1 MIKFIKNLWG
11 FGNRFK
17 RNSVDAHDENAQNNS
32 PMQGL
37 MDSQNTFSESMKN
50 WKTLFKRRSDATDEI
65 AEELQ
70 EDPLAQL
77 TTLDQRA
84 NDVRR
89 KTLKRAALTVFLLSF
104 GMFIFIGLYKTG
116 VILYRDS
123 KRQEVPTKVQNLK
136 LEINSMSK
144 WQELKDQQIQEL
156 GENIKDINQTVDK
169 KITDFHA
176 AISQELDAN
185 NKSINESL
193 KVLQQSNKEALS
205 ETLNEIKS
213 EIQNA
218 STDSKQYTDQ
228 KNLTISEKI
237 AQLESRKPKEAGLD
251 FSKAQLPQA
260 QQPQNQSQQN
270 PSNVA
275 NGTGLPNAQILSQK
289 EKTIQIVEE
298 DMGEGGVLDYSTTIT
313 KENNETDKLPKMTLM
328 AGFQRATLVTGADVP
343 TLQKGNDLTRTV
355 WFSTTGDML
364 IANGHTENIKECIIQ
379 AAATG
384 NFASASADIRLTKI
398 SCSAVDENGKYYKLV
413 GNVKGWVYGENGKQ
427 GLKGRLVTKEGELI
441 EKAIPLALLEG
452 AIKALE
458 NSTKSSSTVYAY
470 PGTTGT
476 STMNNI
482 QDSFT
487 EGTTKTASTT
497 LDKFSDYYLMI
508 LEQLNPT
515 IELKAGRETTIGF
528 EGGEVFQLEE
538 YTPADVDFFEKR
550 GLLQ

>member
-1 MIKFIKNLWG
+1 MISFIKNLWG

-17 RNSVDAHDENAQNNS
+17 SKPIETVSEETEHNHS

-37 MDSQNTFSESMKN
+37 IESQKTFSESLSN
-50 WKTLFKRRSDATDEI
+50 WKNLFKRK
-65 AEELQ
+65 EETIEEVN

-84 NDVRR
+84 DDIRK
-89 KTLKRAALTVFLLSF
+89 KTLKRATLTVLLLSF
-104 GMFIFIGLYKTG
+104 GMFMFVVFYKTG
-116 VILYRDS
+116 VILYKESQRP
-123 KRQEVPTKVQNLK
+123 EVPTKVQNLK
-136 LEINSMSK
+136 LEVNSMTK

-156 GENIKDINQTVDK
+156 GENIKDINLTVDK

-185 NKSINESL
+185 NRNITESL

-205 ETLNEIKS
+205 ETLSEIKS

-218 STDSKQYTDQ
+218 STDAKQYTDQ

-237 AQLESRKPKEAGLD
+237 AQIETRKSKEPPLD

-260 QQPQNQSQQN
+260 QLPQNQSQQT
-270 PSNVA
+270 PSGVQ
-275 NGTGLPNAQILSQK
+275 NGLAISNTLSQK

-298 DMGEGGVLDYSTTIT
+298 DMGEGGFLDYSTTIT
-313 KENNETDKLPKMTLM
+313 KDNNETDKLPKMTLM

-458 NSTKSSSTVYAY
+458 NSSKGNSTIYTY
-470 PGTTGT
+470 PGGTTGT
-476 STMNNI
+476 TTMGNI
-482 QDSFT
+482 KDSFT

-528 EGGEVFQLEE
+528 EGGEVLQLEE

-550 GLLQ
+550 GFLQ

>member
-1 MIKFIKNLWG
+1 MIDFIKNLWG
-11 FGNRFK
+11 FGKNFK
-17 RNSVDAHDENAQNNS
+17 HSHNEPDGHSIESQN

-37 MDSQNTFSESMKN
+37 MESQKRFTESMTN
-50 WKTLFKRRSDATDEI
+50 WKNLFKNKKSLNNDDNDAV
-65 AEELQ
+65 LV
-70 EDPLAQL
+70 DPLSEL

-84 NDVRR
+84 ANLRK
-89 KTLKRAALTVFLLSF
+89 KTLKRAILTMFLLSF
-104 GMFIFIGLYKTG
+104 GMFMTVVIYKTG
-116 VILYRDS
+116 VRVLRENQ
-123 KRQEVPTKVQNLK
+123 RQEVPTKVQNLK

-144 WQELKDQQIQEL
+144 WQEIKDQQIQEL
-156 GENIKDINQTVDK
+156 GETIKDVNQTVDK
-169 KITDFHA
+169 KITDFHT

-218 STDSKQYTDQ
+218 SSESKQYTDQ

-237 AQLESRKPKEAGLD
+237 SQIESKKSKEPSLD
-251 FSKAQLPQA
+251 FNKVQLPQGSQSQNQA
-260 QQPQNQSQQN
+260 QQPNTVTNTPLGTQQLL
-270 PSNVA
+270 V
-275 NGTGLPNAQILSQK
+275 QK
-289 EKTIQIVEE
+289 EKVIQIVEE
-298 DMGEGGVLDYSTTIT
+298 DMGEGGSLDYATTIT

-328 AGFQRATLVTGADVP
+328 AGFQRATLITGADVP

-458 NSTKSSSTVYAY
+458 NSTKSNSTIYAY
-470 PGTTGT
+470 PGSTSGT

-482 QDSFT
+482 QDSFA

-528 EGGEVFQLEE
+528 EGGEVLQLEE

-550 GLLQ
+550 GILQ

>member
-1 MIKFIKNLWG
+1 MIDFIKNLWG
-11 FGNRFK
+11 FGKNFK
-17 RNSVDAHDENAQNNS
+17 HSHNEPDGHSIESQN

-37 MDSQNTFSESMKN
+37 MESQKRFTESMTN
-50 WKTLFKRRSDATDEI
+50 WKNLFKSKKSLNNDDNDAV
-65 AEELQ
+65 Q
-70 EDPLAQL
+70 VDPLSEL

-84 NDVRR
+84 ANLRK
-89 KTLKRAALTVFLLSF
+89 KTLKRAILTMFLLSF
-104 GMFIFIGLYKTG
+104 GMFMTVVIYKTG
-116 VILYRDS
+116 VRVLRENQ
-123 KRQEVPTKVQNLK
+123 RQEVPTKVQNLK

-144 WQELKDQQIQEL
+144 WQEIKDQQIQEL
-156 GENIKDINQTVDK
+156 GETIKDVNQTVDK
-169 KITDFHA
+169 KITDFHT

-218 STDSKQYTDQ
+218 SSESKQYTDQ

-237 AQLESRKPKEAGLD
+237 AQIESKKSKEPSLD
-251 FSKAQLPQA
+251 FNKVQLPQGSQSQNQA
-260 QQPQNQSQQN
+260 QQPNTVTNTPLGTQQLL
-270 PSNVA
+270 V
-275 NGTGLPNAQILSQK
+275 QK
-289 EKTIQIVEE
+289 EKVIQIVEE
-298 DMGEGGVLDYSTTIT
+298 DMGEGGSLDYATTIT

-328 AGFQRATLVTGADVP
+328 AGFQRATLITGADVP

-413 GNVKGWVYGENGKQ
+413 GSVKGWVYGENGKQ

-458 NSTKSSSTVYAY
+458 NSTKSNSTIYAY
-470 PGTTGT
+470 PGSTSGT

-482 QDSFT
+482 QDSFA

-528 EGGEVFQLEE
+528 EGGEVLQLEE

-550 GLLQ
+550 GILQ